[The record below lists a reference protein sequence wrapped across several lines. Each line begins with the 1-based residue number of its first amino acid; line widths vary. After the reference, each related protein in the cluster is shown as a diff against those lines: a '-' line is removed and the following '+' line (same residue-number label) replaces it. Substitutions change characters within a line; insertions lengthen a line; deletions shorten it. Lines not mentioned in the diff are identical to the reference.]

1 MQCRKKH
8 SGRAN
13 NTTGRSI
20 NQIGIG
26 VDNLFFTCF
35 VYPSTHHMAA
45 QLLVRH
51 LAYRRKDYEDPS
63 LIKTPIISRIEERGS
78 KLEIAFGVVT

>member
-1 MQCRKKH
+1 MLFQKLLVDRGNLPPQKLTDPLRQLCNVAKKH

-26 VDNLFFTCF
+26 VDNLFFTF
-35 VYPSTHHMAA
+35 SPYGGAA
-45 QLLVRH
+45 
-51 LAYRRKDYEDPS
+51 
-63 LIKTPIISRIEERGS
+63 LI
-78 KLEIAFGVVT
+78 